1 MIGAAKLAIGIGTAV
16 SALAIA
22 GCGQSTSG
30 KVPNFA
36 QVPLVRGARVLVT
49 TPRCDRGANAFCAV
63 QLVVVD
69 LRFSGSTELMRSER
83 KVLEKSGWSISDG
96 DISDEKS
103 AESPGHKLRL
113 TYATA
118 SGDLK
123 GIDLGWIRRSRMVAL
138 ALSRT
143 MFARASA
150 ISLMLEM
157 GSA

>member
-1 MIGAAKLAIGIGTAV
+1 MIGAAKPAIGIGTALAV
-16 SALAIA
+16 LALA
-22 GCGQSTSG
+22 GCGQSSSG
-30 KVPNFA
+30 KVPNVA
-36 QVPLVRGARVLVT
+36 QVPLVRGARVLVM

-63 QLVVVD
+63 QLVVTD
-69 LRFSGSTELMRSER
+69 PRFSGSTDLMRSER
-83 KVLEKSGWSISDG
+83 KVLQKSGWSISDG

-123 GIDLGWIRRSRMVAL
+123 GIDLGWIRRSRLVAL

-150 ISLMLEM
+150 ISLMLET

>member
-1 MIGAAKLAIGIGTAV
+1 MIGAAKLAIGVAV
-16 SALAIA
+16 SALALA
-22 GCGQSTSG
+22 GCGQSGSG
-30 KVPNFA
+30 KVPSVA
-36 QVPLVRGARVLVT
+36 QVPLVPGARVLVM

-69 LRFSGSTELMRSER
+69 PRLGGSTELMRSER
-83 KVLEKSGWSISDG
+83 KVLERRGWSISDG

-123 GIDLGWIRRSRMVAL
+123 GIDLGWIRRSRVVAL

-150 ISLMLEM
+150 ISLMLET